1 MRYFSPAAAVL
12 CLPLLLAGCGG
23 AAQDKP
29 TAQDDAAWDQAMTAG
44 RDSFELGRYTVA
56 VTQYRKAADLAL
68 LRDDAGAITEA
79 GYDLAVAQLAANT
92 PDKALQTAQ
101 ATRQAAGVRGQTQL
115 YSLDLVEAAAHYR
128 LGHYSS
134 AISSATQAMQSSD
147 TALAGRAALVLGL
160 AADAQSDS
168 ANLQK
173 AAAYLGSLKKPLST
187 TQQADQAEIQA
198 RVLRQSAPQQAEALA
213 VQAADMRRNDGSYR
227 DMARALALA
236 ARIASAQGDQQ
247 KARALWERAA
257 QSAAAQSSGLNR
269 MDAQTLA
276 HGSINKGNY
285 VPPEDDAAAWA
296 RDAGGVSLRPF
307 EDKDAQ

>member
-68 LRDDAGAITEA
+68 LRDDASAITEA

-213 VQAADMRRNDGSYR
+213 VQAADLRRNDGSYR